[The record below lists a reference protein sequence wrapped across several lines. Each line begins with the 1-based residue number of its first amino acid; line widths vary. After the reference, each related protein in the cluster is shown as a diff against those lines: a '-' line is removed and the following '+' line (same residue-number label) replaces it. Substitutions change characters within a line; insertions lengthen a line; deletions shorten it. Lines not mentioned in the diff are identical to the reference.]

1 MQDTN
6 DDGSLAFLGIG
17 KDPNNVQFHCEQT
30 KQSKL
35 VNTTFWVR
43 DILDNVKTKH
53 GDNRMLVLISKEKD
67 NPESECQKFF
77 TNSKDIKYVL
87 TKVRE
92 HNAFPR
98 RVTMRS
104 EGNNYFLE

>member
-1 MQDTN
+1 MQETN

-30 KQSKL
+30 KQSKI

-53 GDNRMLVLISKEKD
+53 GDDQVAMVAGKAPDVGSNPSARTNLIRFIKNR
-67 NPESECQKFF
+67 
-77 TNSKDIKYVL
+77 
-87 TKVRE
+87 
-92 HNAFPR
+92 
-98 RVTMRS
+98 
-104 EGNNYFLE
+104 

>member
-1 MQDTN
+1 MNNNT

-17 KDPNNVQFHCEQT
+17 KDPSNIQFHCEQV
-30 KQSKL
+30 KASKL

-43 DILDNVKTKH
+43 NIIENIKTSH
-53 GDNRMLVLISKEKD
+53 GEERMLVLISKEKD
-67 NPESECQKFF
+67 TPESECQKFF
-77 TNSKDIKYVL
+77 TNSRETKYVL

-104 EGNNYFLE
+104 DGNSFFLE